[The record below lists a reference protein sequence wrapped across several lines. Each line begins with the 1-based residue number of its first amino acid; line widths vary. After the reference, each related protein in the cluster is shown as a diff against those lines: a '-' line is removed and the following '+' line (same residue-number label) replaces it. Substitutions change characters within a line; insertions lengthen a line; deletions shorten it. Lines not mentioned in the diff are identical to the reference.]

1 MADQSHQTLPPNVL
15 ITSDQHAR
23 EQLAR
28 EMAAMKDNPLNE
40 TVPGGRYQGADGSFH
55 DAEGRPLAGSA
66 KGAAAKSGAAAKT
79 GAVDG
84 NDAPDYESMTVE
96 ELADEAGDLEVE
108 GTGAGGRVLKADY
121 VKALQKRDRAG

>member
-1 MADQSHQTLPPNVL
+1 MADTQQPQAPAVIISGE
-15 ITSDQHAR
+15 QHAR

-28 EMAAMKDNPLNE
+28 EMAEMSKNPLDT
-40 TVPGGRYQGADGSFH
+40 TVPGGRYASPDGSLH
-55 DAEGRPLAGSA
+55 DAEGRPLSGGKAS
-66 KGAAAKSGAAAKT
+66 AAKQPAAGGEET
-79 GAVDG
+79 
-84 NDAPDYESMTVE
+84 DYESMTVE